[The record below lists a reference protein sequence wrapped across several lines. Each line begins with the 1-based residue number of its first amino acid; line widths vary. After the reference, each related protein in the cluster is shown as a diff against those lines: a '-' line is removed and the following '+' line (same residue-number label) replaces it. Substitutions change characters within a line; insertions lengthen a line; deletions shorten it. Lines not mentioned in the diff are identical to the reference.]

1 MAVLKYK
8 ILFEFR
14 TVRVH
19 IDQSVKFSGSD
30 DNDIT
35 MLLISLSSLPENLTH
50 PKICNS
56 LELSNKDGVKISQV
70 RKVRS
75 AFIKQ
80 YIEVK

>member
-35 MLLISLSSLPENLTH
+35 MLIIIVT
-50 PKICNS
+50 
-56 LELSNKDGVKISQV
+56 
-70 RKVRS
+70 
-75 AFIKQ
+75 A
-80 YIEVK
+80 